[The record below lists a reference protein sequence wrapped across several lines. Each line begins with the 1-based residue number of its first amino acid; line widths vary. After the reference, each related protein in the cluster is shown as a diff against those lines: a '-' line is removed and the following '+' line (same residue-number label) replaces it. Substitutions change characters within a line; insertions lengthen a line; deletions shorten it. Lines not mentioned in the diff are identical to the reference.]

1 MGINGAHNGPI
12 FEFPMPHR
20 LESSMQR
27 YLKNALSRA
36 WTDRRIAT
44 YVEPLR
50 VLVVDDNV
58 NGAEALAA
66 YLSLDPMECQIATS
80 GAQAIA
86 MATAWVPDV
95 IVMDI
100 SMPELNGLEATHALR
115 RDLRTGNIVII
126 AFTAFDEAEVLRHL
140 FHTSFDGYCQ
150 KGQSP
155 LVLVALI
162 NSFGRQPRSR

>member
-1 MGINGAHNGPI
+1 
-12 FEFPMPHR
+12 MPHS
-20 LESSMQR
+20 LESSMQP
-27 YLKNALSRA
+27 YLKNSLSRA
-36 WTDRRIAT
+36 WTDRRIAA
-44 YVEPLR
+44 YIEPLR

-66 YLSLDPMECQIATS
+66 YLSLDPMECRIATS

-126 AFTAFDEAEVLRHL
+126 AFTALDEAEVLRHL

>member
-1 MGINGAHNGPI
+1 
-12 FEFPMPHR
+12 MPFS
-20 LESSMQR
+20 LESSMQP
-27 YLKNALSRA
+27 YLKKSLSRA
-36 WTDRRIAT
+36 WTDRRIAAYT
-44 YVEPLR
+44 EPLR
-50 VLVVDDNV
+50 VLVVDDNM

-66 YLSLDPMECQIATS
+66 YLSLDAMDCRIALS
-80 GAQAIA
+80 GAQAIE

-115 RDLRTGNIVII
+115 RDLRTGHIVII
-126 AFTAFDEAEVLRHL
+126 AFTALDEAEVLRHL
-140 FHTSFDGYCQ
+140 LHTAFDGYCQ

-162 NSFGRQPRSR
+162 ESFGRLRRSG

>member
-1 MGINGAHNGPI
+1 
-12 FEFPMPHR
+12 MP
-20 LESSMQR
+20 SSPEISIR
-27 YLKNALSRA
+27 PFLKNSLSRA

-44 YVEPLR
+44 YIEPLR
-50 VLVVDDNV
+50 VLVVDDNI

-66 YLSLDPMECQIATS
+66 YLSLDPMDCRIALS
-80 GAQAIA
+80 GAQAIE

-95 IVMDI
+95 VVMDI

-126 AFTAFDEAEVLRHL
+126 AFTVLDEAEVLRHL
-140 FHTSFDGYCQ
+140 LHTSFDGYCQ

-162 NSFGRQPRSR
+162 DSFGRQRRSE

>member
-1 MGINGAHNGPI
+1 
-12 FEFPMPHR
+12 MPLS
-20 LESSMQR
+20 LESSIQP
-27 YLKNALSRA
+27 YPKNSLSRA

-44 YVEPLR
+44 YTEPLR
-50 VLVVDDNV
+50 VLVVDDNI

-66 YLSLDPMECQIATS
+66 YLSLDPMDCRIALS
-80 GAQAIA
+80 GAQAIE

-115 RDLRTGNIVII
+115 RDLRTGHIVII
-126 AFTAFDEAEVLRHL
+126 AFTALDEAEVLRHL
-140 FHTSFDGYCQ
+140 LHTAFDGYCQ

-162 NSFGRQPRSR
+162 ESFGRLRRSG